1 MYVYCILISFQPIE
15 RKSLLIIMCIF
26 QRHSSSMD
34 IMCYVLCIE
43 IHLEWKSQKKSTR
56 NNITSEPTILQN
68 IYSNVDLNRIADR
81 VEKTKCCQHSLAF
94 ITCIKYKCVNK
105 MNGIFLI
112 EILMSLN
119 NIWFWCVSQRQHFLL
134 RFVCFCSRFL
144 VSISFLST
152 IPKCVLFTSRHIKCS
167 PCDFYSLITFSL
179 TLWKCVSS
187 LLTK

>member
-15 RKSLLIIMCIF
+15 QKSLLIIMCSIF
-26 QRHSSSMD
+26 QKPFFFNGY
-34 IMCYVLCIE
+34 YVLRIVYWDSFE
-43 IHLEWKSQKKSTR
+43 MVVTEKEKKTQKTVF
-56 NNITSEPTILQN
+56 QN
-68 IYSNVDLNRIADR
+68 TYSNMDLNGIADR

-119 NIWFWCVSQRQHFLL
+119 NIWFWCVSQRKHFLL

-167 PCDFYSLITFSL
+167 SCDFYSLITFSL